1 MKKLVAGAML
11 AAVASFAVAAGDV
24 AKDQA
29 VVDRYNKTCMV
40 CHAAGVAKAPKLGS
54 AEDWK
59 PHLAKGMDTLVAS
72 VKNGLGAMPP
82 RGMCNDCSDTEYKAL
97 IVYMST
103 PKK

>member
-11 AAVASFAVAAGDV
+11 AAVASFAAA
-24 AKDQA
+24 ADQA

-82 RGMCNDCSDTEYKAL
+82 RGMCNDCSDAEYKAL